1 MKKPLL
7 FLLFIALGLFAI
19 DRVAAHLYL
28 PKAGSTSVVIYSTSW
43 CPYCKSLRKTLETYD
58 IPFTEHDTEK
68 SLQGLLGFWALR
80 GRGVPV
86 SVIGEQV
93 IHGYDGQEITDA
105 LVNAGYEIPLQWP
118 IED

>member
-7 FLLFIALGLFAI
+7 VLLFIALGLFAV
-19 DRVAAHLYL
+19 DRIVGHLYL
-28 PKAGSTSVVIYSTSW
+28 PKTGSNSVVIYSTTW
-43 CPYCKSLRKTLETYD
+43 CPYCTALRNTLEKYD

-68 SLQGLLGFWALR
+68 SLQGLLGYWALR

-105 LVNAGYEIPLQWP
+105 LISAGYEIPLQWP

>member
-7 FLLFIALGLFAI
+7 FLLLFAVVIFAI

-28 PKAGSTSVVIYSTSW
+28 PKQGSNKVVIYTTSW
-43 CPYCKSLRKTLETYD
+43 CPYCNALRITLNNYN

-68 SLQGLLGFWALR
+68 SLQGILGFWALR

-93 IHGYDGQEITDA
+93 IYGYDGQAITDA
-105 LVNAGYEIPLQWP
+105 LVSAGYEIPLKWP
-118 IED
+118 NE